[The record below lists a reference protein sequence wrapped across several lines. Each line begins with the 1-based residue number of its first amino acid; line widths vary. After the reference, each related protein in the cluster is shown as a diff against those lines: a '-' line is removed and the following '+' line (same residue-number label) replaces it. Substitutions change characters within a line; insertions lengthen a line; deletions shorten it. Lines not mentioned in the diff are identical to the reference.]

1 MIGVVVVKESVRD
14 VNLSN
19 LAIEKEKEKG
29 EDWNRPD
36 P

>member
-1 MIGVVVVKESVRD
+1 VLD

-19 LAIEKEKEKG
+19 LAIEKEKG
-29 EDWNRPD
+29 EDRNHSD